1 MLATS
6 FAKGISMKLRLFVFF
21 VAILLAGSTFSVLA
35 GETDKKEAAKEPE
48 RPSYELPQPE
58 RETLDLAIYGRIRE
72 EATAHSHVMEYA
84 SGLMDGIGP
93 RLTGSENLQKA
104 NEWTRDQFTA
114 MGCAN
119 AHLED
124 WGEFGMGWKQLNTW
138 VRMTAPDTAVFIAQA
153 APWSPATKGAVSG
166 SAVWVDIKEEK
177 DFDKYKGKLA
187 GKIVLYGE
195 MREVKP
201 VDKPLFVREE
211 EADLK
216 RIQEFPIHLN
226 ENGNFFQE
234 YLKKLEFREKVGK
247 FLAAEQ
253 ALAVLTPSRDG
264 RNGGGSGGTIFDDS
278 GAGFGWMIYQK
289 DRANPLPVAATAIEN
304 YGRVY
309 RLLKANVPVTI
320 ELNID
325 TQFTGDHQHGF
336 DTIAEIPGTD
346 PKLKDELVML
356 GGHLDSWASATGA
369 TDNGAGTVVAMEVMR
384 ILNALHV
391 KPRRTI
397 RVGLWTGEEQG
408 EFGSFNYVK
417 QHFGFVP
424 RSTAPDQLRI
434 TEFDRD
440 AAGPVELKP
449 DSQKISAYFNLDNG
463 AGKIRGIYLQGND
476 AEAPIFAQWIEPL
489 KDLGLSTISV
499 RDTGG
504 TDHEAFDAIGIPGF
518 QFVQDPLDYG
528 ARTHHSNMDTYERL
542 QPEDL
547 AQAALVEAIFVYNT
561 AMRDYMLPRKHL
573 PHPELEK
580 DLAKPL
586 KGVMPGAVPSTN

>member
-1 MLATS
+1 VKTKPFFLISTLVAAG
-6 FAKGISMKLRLFVFF
+6 FALGVSAADKN
-21 VAILLAGSTFSVLA
+21 
-35 GETDKKEAAKEPE
+35 KKEDPKETE
-48 RPSYELPQPE
+48 RPSYEISQPE
-58 RETLDLAIYGRIRE
+58 RETLDLALYAKIRE
-72 EATAHSHVMEYA
+72 EATQHSHVMEYA
-84 SGLMDGIGP
+84 SALMDGIGP

-104 NEWTRDQFTA
+104 NEWTKDQFAA
-114 MGCAN
+114 MGCSN

-138 VRMTAPDTAVFIAQA
+138 VRMTSPDTAVFIAQA
-153 APWSPATKGAVSG
+153 APWSPATKGAVRG
-166 SAVWVDIKEEK
+166 SATWVEIKTEN
-177 DFDKYKGKLA
+177 DFEKYKGKLA
-187 GKIVLYGE
+187 GKIVLYGD
-195 MREVKP
+195 MRDVKP
-201 VDKPLFVREE
+201 VDKPLFTRDE

-216 RIQEFPIHLN
+216 RIESYPIRLN
-226 ENGNFFQE
+226 QNDNSFQA
-234 YLKKLEFREKVGK
+234 YLKSLEIREKAGK
-247 FLAAEQ
+247 FLASEG

-264 RNGGGSGGTIFDDS
+264 RNNGGSGGTIFDDT
-278 GAGFGWMIYQK
+278 GAGFGWLIYEK
-289 DRANPLPVAATAIEN
+289 EHADPLPVAVTAIEN

-309 RLLKANVPVTI
+309 RLLKAHVPVTI

-346 PKLKDELVML
+346 PKLKDELVMV
-356 GGHLDSWASATGA
+356 GGHLDSWASAEGA

-408 EFGSFNYVK
+408 EFGSYNYVK

-424 RSTAPDQLRI
+424 RSTAPDQMKV

-440 AAGPVELKP
+440 PAGPIELKP
-449 DSQKISAYFNLDNG
+449 DYQKISAYFNLDNG
-463 AGKIRGIYLQGND
+463 SGKIRGVYLQGNG
-476 AEAPIFAQWIEPL
+476 AVGPIFSQWIEPL
-489 KDLGLSTISV
+489 KDLGVVTLSL

-518 QFVQDPLDYG
+518 QFIQDPLDYG

-547 AQAALVEAIFVYNT
+547 AQAAMVEAIFVYNA
-561 AMRDYMLPRKHL
+561 AMRDQMLPRKPF
-573 PHPELEK
+573 PHPELEEK
-580 DLAKPL
+580 LSKPL
-586 KGVMPGAVPSTN
+586 KGVMPGAEPKD